1 MLNAQTKLTYADYL
15 KTADNERYEL
25 LDGKLVTS
33 PSPGEMH
40 QYSLGRLF
48 LRLATIVYERN
59 LGRVYCSPFDVVLSE
74 TDVVRPDLLFV
85 SGTRAGIITA
95 DNVQGAPDLVIE
107 ILSPV
112 TAERDG
118 TTKLD
123 LYARHGVRE
132 YWIVD
137 PDARTVMLLWRGRG
151 RFDVVGIYGAEQSL
165 RSPTLRGFSIP
176 LQEIF

>member
-1 MLNAQTKLTYADYL
+1 MLNVQTKLTYADYL
-15 KTADNERYEL
+15 KTADDERYEL

-33 PSPGEMH
+33 PSPREIH
-40 QYSLGRLF
+40 QYTLGRLF
-48 LRLATIVYERN
+48 LQLGTFVYGRN
-59 LGRVYCSPFDVVLSE
+59 LGKVYCSPFDVVLSE

-85 SGTRAGIITA
+85 SSTRTGIITA

-112 TAERDG
+112 TADRDG
-118 TTKLD
+118 TLKLD

>member
-1 MLNAQTKLTYADYL
+1 MFDVETRLTYADYL
-15 KTADNERYEL
+15 KTADDERYEL
-25 LDGKLVTS
+25 LDGKLVSS
-33 PSPGEMH
+33 PSPRELH
-40 QYSLGRLF
+40 QYTLGRLF
-48 LRLATIVYERN
+48 LQLGTFVYGRN
-59 LGRVYCSPFDVVLSE
+59 LGKVYCSPFDVVLSE

-85 SGTRAGIITA
+85 SRTRAGIITA
-95 DNVQGAPDLVIE
+95 DNVRGAPDLVIE

-112 TAERDG
+112 TADRDG
-118 TTKLD
+118 TLKLD

-137 PDARTVMLLWRGRG
+137 PDAMTVMLLWRGRG

-165 RSPTLRGFSIP
+165 RSPTLRGFIIP

>member
-1 MLNAQTKLTYADYL
+1 MLDVQTKLTYADYL
-15 KTADNERYEL
+15 KTADDERYEL
-25 LDGKLVTS
+25 LDGELVTS
-33 PSPGEMH
+33 PSPREIH
-40 QYSLGRLF
+40 QYILGRLF
-48 LRLATIVYERN
+48 LRLGTFIYERN
-59 LGRVYCSPFDVVLSE
+59 LGRIYCSPFDVVLSE

-85 SGTRAGIITA
+85 SSGRASIITA
-95 DNVQGAPDLVIE
+95 DNVQGAPDLVVE

-118 TTKLD
+118 TMKHD

-137 PDARTVMLLWRGRG
+137 PDARTIMLLRRVRG
-151 RFDVVGIYGAEQSL
+151 RFEVEGIYGAEQSL
-165 RSPTLRGFSIP
+165 RSPTLRGFSMP